1 MEIKKHFNNF
11 TYVLFFF
18 LGCIFAANQL
28 MVHYVRQALNATEMQ
43 LGMMIGSI
51 YIGSMLMALALG
63 ELSERTGK
71 RNASIIAAGCFGTGA
86 LLVVVSGYVELSI
99 VSYFIYGCGVGG
111 LEAMLFSLIGDYN
124 GKHASR
130 HMNLTQALF
139 SIGAFISPIVLNS
152 IVTYIVYRPVY
163 IFVWILMYLLAVIF
177 LIDKSV
183 DDFAVKSSEKT
194 GGLTIFKL
202 ARKPAMLIFMLVLMT
217 AIGCET
223 ALTYWLVNYFDL
235 IGASSLG
242 AFGLSVYWFFSIP
255 GRVIG
260 SRVTD
265 PGKYLM
271 QCFILC
277 SIGIVFLLVIP
288 NPLLKLGGIAVVGLA
303 LAPVYPSISTI
314 GGSLFPENSGA
325 AYSLMVFSCGFGGA
339 AAQPIIGFIAKLASI
354 STIYIA
360 IAVIMIILSIMTLL
374 GIRAS
379 AT

>member
-1 MEIKKHFNNF
+1 MGIRKYFNQF
-11 TYVLFFF
+11 TYILFFF

-28 MVHYVRQALNATEMQ
+28 MVHYVRQALGATEMQ
-43 LGMMIGSI
+43 LGLMIGSI
-51 YIGSMLMALALG
+51 YIGSMLMALLLG

-71 RNASIIAAGCFGTGA
+71 RAAAIIAAGCFGIGA
-86 LLVVVSGYVELSI
+86 LLITLSARVELAVI
-99 VSYFIYGCGVGG
+99 SYFIYGSGVGG

-124 GKHASR
+124 GEHTSR

-139 SIGAFISPIVLNS
+139 SIGAFLSPVLLNS
-152 IVTYIVYRPVY
+152 FVTYIGYRAVY
-163 IFVWILMYLLAVIF
+163 IFVWILMTGLAAVFI
-177 LIDKSV
+177 LDKSV
-183 DDFAVKSSEKT
+183 DEFAVKSGERI

-235 IGASSLG
+235 IGASAMG

-260 SRVTD
+260 ARVRD
-265 PGKYLM
+265 PGRHLVF
-271 QCFILC
+271 CFLLC
-277 SIGIVFLLVIP
+277 SAGIVFLLLIP
-288 NPLLKLGGIAVVGLA
+288 SPVLKLAGVSIIGIA

-325 AYSLMVFSCGFGGA
+325 AFALMVFSCGFGGA
-339 AAQPIIGFIAKLASI
+339 AAQPVIGAVAKLASI
-354 STIYIA
+354 SAIYIG
-360 IAVIMIILSIMTLL
+360 IAVIMVVLSIMTLA
-374 GIRAS
+374 GMKAS
-379 AT
+379 KA